1 MVENIE
7 NAYVPEIADIVW
19 LLSTLQK
26 ENKQEISYPTLVLSP
41 KLYNEK
47 SGLCLCVP
55 FTSKIKGYPFE
66 VRCEIL
72 DKDSAILSDQL
83 ESVDYKARKATF
95 IAKCDES
102 VFHQVKA
109 KIALLFELNY

>member
-7 NAYVPEIADIVW
+7 NVYIPEMADIIW
-19 LLSTLQK
+19 ILSTIHK
-26 ENKQEISYPTLVLSP
+26 ENKQEKSYPV
-41 KLYNEK
+41 
-47 SGLCLCVP
+47 
-55 FTSKIKGYPFE
+55 E

-83 ESVDYKARKATF
+83 TSVDYKARKATF
-95 IAKCDES
+95 ITQCDES
-102 VFHQVKA
+102 VFHHLKA

>member
-7 NAYVPEIADIVW
+7 NAYVPETADIVW

-26 ENKQEISYPTLVLSP
+26 ENKQEISYPALVLSP

-66 VRCEIL
+66 VQYKIL

-83 ESVDYKARKATF
+83 ESVDYKTRKARLITQ
-95 IAKCDES
+95 CDES

-109 KIALLFELNY
+109 KIALLLDLNY